1 MKILS
6 HKKNHG
12 HNIQLYTRVGGV
24 TPETLETLKYFLNK
38 LADHQ

>member
-1 MKILS
+1 MGAI
-6 HKKNHG
+6 
-12 HNIQLYTRVGGV
+12 YTRVGGV

>member
-1 MKILS
+1 MGTIF
-6 HKKNHG
+6 
-12 HNIQLYTRVGGV
+12 TRVDGV